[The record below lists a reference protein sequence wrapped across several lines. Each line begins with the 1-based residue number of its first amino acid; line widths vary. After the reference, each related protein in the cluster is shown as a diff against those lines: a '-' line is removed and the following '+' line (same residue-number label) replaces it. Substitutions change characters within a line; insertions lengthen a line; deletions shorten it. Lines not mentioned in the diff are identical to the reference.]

1 MPGKNHKKAGHWV
14 KKIAVV
20 LPDLR
25 GGGAERLHV
34 YLANDWVERGYLV
47 QFVLMRGHGEL
58 LPLLSPKVTIVEL
71 GADRIRQVIRPLRH
85 YLKQSR
91 PDIVL
96 SAMWPLTSAS
106 VVAWMLSG
114 RHGRLFLS
122 DHNQLSVSCVRELKV
137 APVFL
142 KTLIRSTYPFASGII
157 GVSQGVKDD
166 LCRLGG
172 FDEARV
178 KVIYNPTATGISPH
192 RESREVRE
200 QLWGAGF
207 DHHILSV
214 GTLKEQKDH
223 RTLIRAFARL
233 SRDFNAKLTILGEGQ
248 LRAGLES
255 LIAELGLQS
264 RVSMPGFITDPYP
277 WFRSADLFVLSSQW
291 EGFGNVIVE
300 ALECGVPVVSTDCP
314 SGPAEILENGR
325 YGKLVPIND
334 PAALS
339 DAMGAS
345 LTQAQDREAL
355 MNRAK
360 VFSVSN
366 ISDQYL
372 EYCLP
377 AEN

>member
-1 MPGKNHKKAGHWV
+1 M

-34 YLANDWVERGYLV
+34 NLANDWVERGHLV
-47 QFVLMRGHGEL
+47 EFVLMRGGGEL
-58 LPLLSPKVTIVEL
+58 CPLLSPKVTIVEL
-71 GADRIRQVIRPLRH
+71 SVDRIRQVVRPLRH
-85 YLKQSR
+85 YLKQAR

-122 DHNQLSVSCVRELKV
+122 DHNQLSVSCVRELKIS
-137 APVFL
+137 PVFL
-142 KTLIRSTYPFASGII
+142 KMVMRITYPFVSGII
-157 GVSQGVKDD
+157 AVSQGVKDD

-178 KVIYNPTATGISPH
+178 KVIYNPTATGVSPH
-192 RESREVRE
+192 RESREVRK
-200 QLWGAGF
+200 QLWGAGYE
-207 DHHILSV
+207 HHILSI
-214 GTLKEQKDH
+214 GTLKNQKDH
-223 RTLIRAFARL
+223 ETLIKAFARL
-233 SRDFNAKLTILGEGQ
+233 SRNFNAKLTILGEGQ
-248 LRAGLES
+248 RRASLEGLVV
-255 LIAELGLQS
+255 ELGMRS
-264 RVSMPGFITDPYP
+264 RVSMPGFVTDPYP
-277 WFRSADLFVLSSQW
+277 WFRTADLFVLSSQW

-325 YGKLVPIND
+325 YGRLVPIND
-334 PAALS
+334 SAALAA
-339 DAMGAS
+339 AMEAS
-345 LTQAQDREAL
+345 LAQTHDRETL

-360 VFSVSN
+360 VFSVRN

-377 AEN
+377 AED